1 MKKTILITGA
11 STGIG
16 RGTAKYFAE
25 QGWNVAA
32 TMRKPEKATELQEL
46 DNLKLFRLD
55 VQDKESIQKA
65 VQDSLDTFGQ
75 IDVVLNNA
83 GYGAWGP
90 LESAS
95 DEQIRRQF
103 DVNVFGLLDVTRA
116 VLPHMRSRKQGTI
129 INVTS
134 VGGRITTPL
143 GSLYHGTKWAVEG
156 ITEALKYELEPL
168 GIRVKVVEPGGVKT
182 DFAGRSLDVFD
193 NKEADYEP
201 IIKSVMALMER
212 DDIAPSTPTD
222 IAKVIFKA
230 ANDGGKRLRYPAG
243 NDAKMFLRIRS
254 LFGASAT
261 QSLLKRYFKL

>member
-1 MKKTILITGA
+1 MRKTILITGA

-16 RGTAKYFAE
+16 KGTAEYFAE

-32 TMRKPEKATELQEL
+32 TMRNPDKANDLIES
-46 DNLKLFRLD
+46 DHLKKFCLD
-55 VQDKESIQKA
+55 VVDKSSIQQA
-65 VQDSLDTFGQ
+65 VQGTLDTFGQ

-90 LESAS
+90 LESAT

-129 INVTS
+129 INITS

-156 ITEALKYELEPL
+156 ITESLRYELEPL

-182 DFAGRSLDVFD
+182 DFTGRSLDVFD
-193 NKEADYEP
+193 NQEADYDP
-201 IIKSVMALMER
+201 IIRKVMGVIDKA
-212 DDIAPSTPTD
+212 DVFPSTPHD
-222 IAKVIFKA
+222 IAKVVLKA
-230 ANDGGKRLRYPAG
+230 ATDGNKKLRYPAG
-243 NDAKMFLRIRS
+243 SDAKMFLRVRS
-254 LFGASAT
+254 LFGANAT
-261 QSLLKRYFKL
+261 HSLVKRYFKV